1 MTESTFQKLTKLGYQ
16 FWSRKGF
23 NNNSTETTPLT
34 YILKDK
40 LLIIGNKNE
49 FDTYPRVLPSIVKIL
64 GLTKHEITQVSEV
77 ENLPYELDLV
87 INFSENRIKKGK
99 KNIKFD
105 SLKVLMS
112 DNKLKETFIKE
123 LQEIKL

>member
-49 FDTYPRVLPSIVKIL
+49 FDTPCLLNDSMKFKPQSRAVSIQAF
-64 GLTKHEITQVSEV
+64 TMASH
-77 ENLPYELDLV
+77 
-87 INFSENRIKKGK
+87 
-99 KNIKFD
+99 
-105 SLKVLMS
+105 
-112 DNKLKETFIKE
+112 
-123 LQEIKL
+123 